1 MIKQCKTV
9 LGFVALAAFVLTL
22 SASSRAW
29 GHFLW
34 IETPPVVQTGKKASI
49 KIYFG
54 EYHEGL
60 REVRGGRLDER
71 RGTELSVINP
81 SGKVSGPFSSLQ
93 TNKNSFVAKFSAK
106 TPGFYDLVATDA
118 QSPVVDYSKYDIGV
132 VRPIFYT
139 RARLLSFQE
148 GTLSERAQIPRPVLD
163 LDIIPLTRHLDI
175 RTGAFGPAASQEVVF
190 RVFFK
195 GKPFA
200 DRAEINIYAPNGW
213 LWEGRVDIDGIG
225 RFTPIWP
232 GLYVIDVVYKEK
244 VPGKFAGKVY
254 EAVRHRATLSL
265 VVRTAGE
272 PE

>member
-1 MIKQCKTV
+1 MIKQCRTA
-9 LGFVALAAFVLTL
+9 LGLAALAVFVVTL

-29 GHFLW
+29 AHFLW
-34 IETPPVVQTGKKASI
+34 IETPPVVATGNKASI

-54 EYHEGL
+54 EYNEGL

-81 SGKVSGPFSSLQ
+81 SGKVSGPFSSLR
-93 TNKNSFVAKFSAK
+93 THKNSFVAKFFAK
-106 TPGFYDLVATDA
+106 APGFYDLVATDA
-118 QSPVVDYSKYDIGV
+118 QSPVVDYTQYDIGI

-148 GTLSERAQIPRPVLD
+148 GALSERAQIPQPVLD

-175 RTGAFGPAASQEVVF
+175 RTGTFGPAAGQEVVF

-200 DRAEINIYAPNGW
+200 GRAKINIHAPNGW
-213 LWEGRVDIDGIG
+213 SWGGGVDAEGIG
-225 RFTPIWP
+225 RFTPLWP

-254 EAVRHRATLSL
+254 EAVRHRSTLSL
-265 VVRTAGE
+265 VVRTAGALE
-272 PE
+272 